1 MARRGRGDGQVEAVA
16 WAGPC
21 AGVAARLRSNKIA
34 IGGAAD
40 MTDPVTVVVEV
51 TEMWG
56 RQGVR
61 GMGRCPRGRV

>member
-1 MARRGRGDGQVEAVA
+1 
-16 WAGPC
+16 
-21 AGVAARLRSNKIA
+21 
-34 IGGAAD
+34 